1 VKYMIDLLP
10 KTFIKRMQFLLGE
23 DYSRFADAYA
33 IPPRRGVRVN
43 TLKIS
48 IADFLQV
55 FGETLEPSPFSKDS
69 FYLLSPLKA
78 GADPLHHGGAYYMQE
93 PSASSAVTV
102 LAPEK
107 GDTVLDLCAA
117 PGGKSTQIAAL
128 LQGEGLLWSNEY
140 VSARARILQQNI
152 ERLGVR
158 NAVVSNTDSARLG
171 ENLQGFFD
179 KVLVDAPCSGEGM
192 FRKEPAALTDW
203 SEQAVAACA
212 ARQREILHNAA
223 KTVKAGGKLVYSTCT
238 FAPEENEG
246 VAAWFLDTHSDF
258 VPESITVSFGRE
270 GFPFEK
276 IAPFVDDVSGQ
287 RYDPAAC
294 RRIFPFDGGEG
305 HFIAAFRRKA
315 DSEISSAAPYAY
327 PAPDQT
333 VREAAEL
340 YAQCFTGEMYGV
352 AVKMGDFIRLL
363 PKDLPDLKGCG
374 VLSAGVQLAEIKKG
388 RLEPC
393 HGAFVAAKG
402 EECRRVLEL
411 EPDNPRL
418 PAFLHGE
425 QLPFDGENGYTA
437 VTVAGVTCGF
447 GKVSGG
453 KLKNRYPKGL
463 RLL

>member
-1 VKYMIDLLP
+1 MIDLLP
-10 KTFIKRMQFLLGE
+10 KSFIERMQFLLGE
-23 DYSRFADAYA
+23 DYSCFADAYA
-33 IPPRRGVRVN
+33 TPSRRGVRVN

-48 IADFLQV
+48 VADFLQV
-55 FGETLEPSPFSKDS
+55 FDEKLEPSPFSEDS
-69 FYLLSPLKA
+69 FYLLSSLKA
-78 GADPLHHGGAYYMQE
+78 GADPLHHSGAYYMQE
-93 PSASSAVTV
+93 SSASSAVTV
-102 LAPEK
+102 LAPKK
-107 GDTVLDLCAA
+107 GDNVLDMCAA

-140 VSARARILQQNI
+140 VSGRARVLQQNM

-171 ENLQGFFD
+171 ENLGGFFD

-203 SEQAVAACA
+203 SEQAVSLCA
-212 ARQREILHNAA
+212 ARQREILSNAA

-246 VAAWFLDTHSDF
+246 IAAWFLETHPDF
-258 VPESITVSFGRE
+258 EAETIIVSFGRE

-276 IAPFVDDVSGQ
+276 IKPFVQDVSGE

-315 DSEISSAAPYAY
+315 EEVIATPAPYIY
-327 PAPDQT
+327 PTPDKTIQ
-333 VREAAEL
+333 EAVAL
-340 YAQCFTGEMYGV
+340 YDQCFKDEIYGV
-352 AVKMGDFIRLL
+352 AVKTGDFIRLL
-363 PKDLPDLKGCG
+363 PKGLPDLKGCG

-393 HGAFVAAKG
+393 HGAFDAATG
-402 EECRRVLEL
+402 EGCRQVLEL
-411 EPDNPRL
+411 SPDDPRL

-425 QLPFDGENGYTA
+425 QLSFDGENGYTA
-437 VTVAGVTCGF
+437 VAVAGVTCGF
-447 GKVSGG
+447 GKASNGN
-453 KLKNRYPKGL
+453 LKNRYPKGL
-463 RLL
+463 RLI